1 MGYVLWR
8 HSTKDSSLCI
18 VFLSLSSYQSLLLS
32 VMYSFARLFQC
43 AAISKAREA
52 RQQKIQAYEAKKYAQ
67 ARDAAALDP
76 TGTAG
81 HLLEQA
87 PLGKLD
93 PNGNY
98 NEHARQQAGGS
109 DDGMTSPAHSD
120 DDEPT
125 DEATDHNETTSDA
138 DHAVP
143 ADPHSAPL
151 PVTSPMSVLS
161 EQTAP
166 ELVSPPRILEKVDD
180 GDAQNTNTADVPSAL
195 KSAGLLCGCL

>member
-1 MGYVLWR
+1 LEAFKSRFQLLW
-8 HSTKDSSLCI
+8 TL
-18 VFLSLSSYQSLLLS
+18 LLYLNSLSSYRSLLSALH
-32 VMYSFARLFQC
+32 SFARLFQC
-43 AAISKAREA
+43 AAVSKAREA
-52 RQQKIQAYEAKKYAQ
+52 RQKKIQAYEAKKYAQ

-76 TGTAG
+76 TGTAAG

-87 PLGKLD
+87 PSGKLD

-98 NEHARQQAGGS
+98 DEYARQQAGGS

-125 DEATDHNETTSDA
+125 DEATDNETTNNEA
-138 DHAVP
+138 DYSADNPHAV
-143 ADPHSAPL
+143 PL

-180 GDAQNTNTADVPSAL
+180 DAQNTNDNTDVPSAL

>member
-1 MGYVLWR
+1 
-8 HSTKDSSLCI
+8 
-18 VFLSLSSYQSLLLS
+18 
-32 VMYSFARLFQC
+32 MYSFARLFQC
-43 AAISKAREA
+43 AAFSKAREA

-67 ARDAAALDP
+67 SRDAAALDP

-87 PLGKLD
+87 PSGKLD

-98 NEHARQQAGGS
+98 DDNAARQQAGS

-120 DDEPT
+120 DDT
-125 DEATDHNETTSDA
+125 DEATDNNETQMTNDA
-138 DHAVP
+138 DYP
-143 ADPHSAPL
+143 ADPHSA

-166 ELVSPPRILEKVDD
+166 ELVSPPRLLEKVDD
-180 GDAQNTNTADVPSAL
+180 VDAQNDTNTADNVPSAL

>member
-1 MGYVLWR
+1 L
-8 HSTKDSSLCI
+8 H
-18 VFLSLSSYQSLLLS
+18 
-32 VMYSFARLFQC
+32 SFARLFQC

-52 RQQKIQAYEAKKYAQ
+52 RQKKIQAYEAKKYAQ

-87 PLGKLD
+87 ASGKLD

-98 NEHARQQAGGS
+98 DEHARQPAEGS

-125 DEATDHNETTSDA
+125 DEATDNNDTTNNDA
-138 DHAVP
+138 DYS
-143 ADPHSAPL
+143 ADNPHSAPL

-180 GDAQNTNTADVPSAL
+180 ADHAQTTNETDVPSAL